1 MNPQT
6 KSSGKTMLGA
16 GALAALACAAC
27 CIGPILGLLG
37 AVGTASAI
45 GAFWIPA
52 LAVFTVLALAGT
64 LWVLR
69 RRRRS
74 ACRTEQSTLV
84 DLGFPTQAP
93 RKETQGRLP
102 Q

>member
-52 LAVFTVLALAGT
+52 LAVFTVLALVST

-69 RRRRS
+69 HAAS
-74 ACRTEQSTLV
+74 V
-84 DLGFPTQAP
+84 
-93 RKETQGRLP
+93 RLP
-102 Q
+102 NRAVDAGGPGLPHSSTP